1 MISSVIYWFRHESS
15 SYLLFLNIIKLNSRS
30 LKSCHIYTTHHICGD
45 LKLRITR
52 EIHKIKYA
60 GLGKSRNFYFNSE
73 NPYFAAKD
81 EKESEGISLIFIR
94 SNYCV
99 IKRETYLC
107 TFFVLPQSSSF
118 DAVYPSIVGHA

>member
-1 MISSVIYWFRHESS
+1 MHGV
-15 SYLLFLNIIKLNSRS
+15 
-30 LKSCHIYTTHHICGD
+30 
-45 LKLRITR
+45 
-52 EIHKIKYA
+52 
-60 GLGKSRNFYFNSE
+60 GKSKIFYFEAE

-94 SNYCV
+94 SNYCI

-107 TFFVLPQSSSF
+107 TFFVLVQSSFF